1 MRMGLPNVIIS
12 DNGREFDNKLDKR
25 LANLLGIKRRLTTP
39 YHPQVKIAQFTEVRD
54 YNTLNHYYIG
64 KWIGGAME
72 PNNAADVSEVL
83 LQEDGGVGHLLGQL
97 CVCIQYISPR
107 IFWVYTIPADVQ
119 SASNITH

>member
-54 YNTLNHYYIG
+54 CNTLNHYYIG
-64 KWIGGAME
+64 
-72 PNNAADVSEVL
+72 
-83 LQEDGGVGHLLGQL
+83 
-97 CVCIQYISPR
+97 
-107 IFWVYTIPADVQ
+107 
-119 SASNITH
+119 